1 MIDLS
6 HLTDEEQERIL
17 KVLNRDTELKRHEEE
32 RVSNL
37 QKLLDRG
44 KQSETKLKY
53 LTGEWFYE
61 AKSRRH
67 KDRIHGSEIIL
78 ASMKQ
83 RRKSNV
89 DLTLSTAEASVKP
102 SLSSPRVSHSLAP
115 PPKPAR
121 LLDTPLLVKKRVLDA
136 ESNQTQAASQS
147 PGRPRR
153 NPFNRASFI
162 VVEPNEKTEE
172 PIVTGDQRAQKS
184 PDTEPMAPLKDPT
197 ACHSTPGGSLS
208 SEASSTGVRP
218 VPKMRTFASR
228 RSSTLSNNAPGH
240 DLPGDTK
247 VMVPAPRLSLK
258 YASQSVVASP
268 SSDRSVESPA
278 QGTEASQVS
287 RFSPHVVA
295 AKCLQ
300 RPTEEL
306 RKEEPAEDLTKNI
319 PSVTPETNIASTK
332 RDGPNA
338 IGRVSPKKTRDA
350 KPKEYGD
357 SLTTSLST
365 NETKEPERWKVSN
378 GGSSSASA
386 PRDED
391 LSMTQSVVDQPVRY
405 DLNLIEKAYQHT
417 APSSVPKPKLSHQI
431 STASEGEEG
440 SIAKVLEWFS
450 RSTDSN
456 DWLDIE
462 DSQPTVINLDRKEDV
477 KVKGTLEDRM
487 RDDHGSH
494 VVEMKKD
501 HLVKESNEVKE
512 NMEKKRESRVV
523 REDVEKNARQEAKA
537 LSIEDKGDGNLAG
550 KISNAKLPGP
560 KILNIISDRA
570 ISDKRQ
576 KPEILQM
583 DELRQKETND
593 QIVEHLASA
602 PERVKYNKST
612 FKDKTKQTPT
622 SNSQGETDFL
632 TSSGHNIQTE
642 DIKHKQPDQTNKKDT
657 SIHPEPLIYPSLTNH
672 RNKPNNTKKDRPNY
686 AADLLILQ
694 TNPEVLDR
702 RGSDNDLQS
711 ALKASQYRASPL
723 PDKPLLTL
731 LSSSITTP
739 QEDEFLKAPLETTL
753 QMKDIPD
760 HDKLRQAIPS
770 PSMDYK
776 RSGGNALSTTKPQ
789 TKSHGNEDT
798 KSKVIEDG
806 AVKTGM
812 APKKDFMQNRVTSRL
827 PLGRQES
834 KVERIRELKSL
845 WEKEMNK
852 QVLLNVKSKDGGDG
866 KMISTS
872 NLSKSKRFSKSEY
885 NLRSMGKD
893 TDNDLEDSNGNMLNF
908 TQRQETSTPSLGTN
922 SSQFNN
928 LREFW
933 GSSNFSRR
941 GSFMAEKANTHK
953 NKEILDSQSLSSEL
967 QPSAVTE
974 KSSFRPAPP
983 AQSGQPKD
991 NRIELKE
998 NPREEETSTK
1008 LQSNVGKKIQSPKAR
1023 TDSFGNISSRTSA
1036 MRRSTSMFSLNVSKE
1051 QDCGKKSQE
1060 GVMRQSADKSQHR
1073 RQSDG
1078 RVSSTRRPSVN
1089 SESQALRARAFVPR
1103 DYRHYLGMTE
1113 KSSVHNS
1120 LAPVVSEQ
1128 GSDGKA
1134 YDFDLCGPAR
1144 ETSPVG
1150 SEERYGRTGGK
1161 ASQRV
1166 NNSSSDT
1173 GRESSLSSTA
1183 SETRSNSR
1191 TSSNW
1196 ENDSEDQNPV
1206 KRALR
1211 RAELKNKTKSL
1222 EDITSFGSST
1232 WQERRPDPSDM
1243 RRSKNAT
1250 SVSTASTASFSDP
1263 DHMKNMSKS
1272 VPSFLQKERSG
1283 SVMTMYSGD
1292 FGNVDVTGNIQF
1304 SINYVQKLT
1313 EFHIFVAQCQ
1323 GLAAVDPKR
1332 GRSDPYV
1339 KSYLVPDKASLG
1351 KRKTAVKKKT
1361 LNPTF
1366 NEILRYRVHKEY
1378 LRTQTLILS
1387 VWHHD
1392 TFGKN
1397 SFLGEVDLDL
1407 STWDF
1412 DHTQMNYLD
1421 LRARMP
1427 SSVTPSDNRG
1437 EMRLAIR
1444 FLPQVTTT
1452 VMMHGPPTGEIHIW
1466 VKECNNLPLIR
1477 ATMDP
1482 YVKCFVLPDTS
1493 RKGRQKTRVLRRT
1506 TNPIFNHTMVY
1517 DGIKQADLTEACVE
1531 LTVWDRD
1538 RLASNLLGGLRL
1550 GLGTG
1555 RSYGVVV
1562 NWMDSS
1568 LCELRLWERMMAS
1581 PNEWVEELLPLR
1593 RLTSAKTALK

>member
-61 AKSRRH
+61 EKSRRH

-83 RRKSNV
+83 S
-89 DLTLSTAEASVKP
+89 
-102 SLSSPRVSHSLAP
+102 
-115 PPKPAR
+115 
-121 LLDTPLLVKKRVLDA
+121 
-136 ESNQTQAASQS
+136 
-147 PGRPRR
+147 
-153 NPFNRASFI
+153 
-162 VVEPNEKTEE
+162 VVEPNEKTE
-172 PIVTGDQRAQKS
+172 TYRDQRPQKS
-184 PDTEPMAPLKDPT
+184 PDT
-197 ACHSTPGGSLS
+197 
-208 SEASSTGVRP
+208 
-218 VPKMRTFASR
+218 
-228 RSSTLSNNAPGH
+228 
-240 DLPGDTK
+240 
-247 VMVPAPRLSLK
+247 
-258 YASQSVVASP
+258 
-268 SSDRSVESPA
+268 
-278 QGTEASQVS
+278 
-287 RFSPHVVA
+287 
-295 AKCLQ
+295 AK
-300 RPTEEL
+300 
-306 RKEEPAEDLTKNI
+306 
-319 PSVTPETNIASTK
+319 
-332 RDGPNA
+332 
-338 IGRVSPKKTRDA
+338 
-350 KPKEYGD
+350 
-357 SLTTSLST
+357 
-365 NETKEPERWKVSN
+365 
-378 GGSSSASA
+378 
-386 PRDED
+386 
-391 LSMTQSVVDQPVRY
+391 
-405 DLNLIEKAYQHT
+405 
-417 APSSVPKPKLSHQI
+417 
-431 STASEGEEG
+431 
-440 SIAKVLEWFS
+440 
-450 RSTDSN
+450 
-456 DWLDIE
+456 
-462 DSQPTVINLDRKEDV
+462 
-477 KVKGTLEDRM
+477 
-487 RDDHGSH
+487 
-494 VVEMKKD
+494 
-501 HLVKESNEVKE
+501 
-512 NMEKKRESRVV
+512 
-523 REDVEKNARQEAKA
+523 
-537 LSIEDKGDGNLAG
+537 
-550 KISNAKLPGP
+550 
-560 KILNIISDRA
+560 
-570 ISDKRQ
+570 
-576 KPEILQM
+576 
-583 DELRQKETND
+583 
-593 QIVEHLASA
+593 
-602 PERVKYNKST
+602 
-612 FKDKTKQTPT
+612 
-622 SNSQGETDFL
+622 
-632 TSSGHNIQTE
+632 
-642 DIKHKQPDQTNKKDT
+642 
-657 SIHPEPLIYPSLTNH
+657 
-672 RNKPNNTKKDRPNY
+672 RNPNNTGLIM
-686 AADLLILQ
+686 ADLLILQ

-702 RGSDNDLQS
+702 RGSETAVCSEN
-711 ALKASQYRASPL
+711 RASPL
-723 PDKPLLTL
+723 PDKPIDVI
-731 LSSSITTP
+731 SSSITTP
-739 QEDEFLKAPLETTL
+739 QEDEFLKAPLEKTL

-776 RSGGNALSTTKPQ
+776 RKLYAE
-789 TKSHGNEDT
+789 SHF
-798 KSKVIEDG
+798 
-806 AVKTGM
+806 KT
-812 APKKDFMQNRVTSRL
+812 ATRVS
-827 PLGRQES
+827 
-834 KVERIRELKSL
+834 
-845 WEKEMNK
+845 
-852 QVLLNVKSKDGGDG
+852 KSKDGGDG

-908 TQRQETSTPSLGTN
+908 TQRQETSNPSLGTN

-933 GSSNFSRR
+933 GSSNFSGARLWLKR
-941 GSFMAEKANTHK
+941 PIPTK
-953 NKEILDSQSLSSEL
+953 I
-967 QPSAVTE
+967 E
-974 KSSFRPAPP
+974 KS
-983 AQSGQPKD
+983 
-991 NRIELKE
+991 ILKE

-1008 LQSNVGKKIQSPKAR
+1008 LQSNVG
-1023 TDSFGNISSRTSA
+1023 
-1036 MRRSTSMFSLNVSKE
+1036 
-1051 QDCGKKSQE
+1051 
-1060 GVMRQSADKSQHR
+1060 
-1073 RQSDG
+1073 
-1078 RVSSTRRPSVN
+1078 
-1089 SESQALRARAFVPR
+1089 
-1103 DYRHYLGMTE
+1103 
-1113 KSSVHNS
+1113 
-1120 LAPVVSEQ
+1120 
-1128 GSDGKA
+1128 
-1134 YDFDLCGPAR
+1134 
-1144 ETSPVG
+1144 
-1150 SEERYGRTGGK
+1150 
-1161 ASQRV
+1161 
-1166 NNSSSDT
+1166 
-1173 GRESSLSSTA
+1173 
-1183 SETRSNSR
+1183 
-1191 TSSNW
+1191 

-1222 EDITSFGSST
+1222 EDITSFLFYIYST
-1232 WQERRPDPSDM
+1232 GQERRPDPSDM

-1250 SVSTASTASFSDP
+1250 SISTASTASFSDS

-1283 SVMTMYSGD
+1283 SVMTMYSGEI
-1292 FGNVDVTGNIQF
+1292 GNVDVTGNIQF

-1444 FLPQVTTT
+1444 FLPQVTTSK
-1452 VMMHGPPTGEIHIW
+1452 MMHGPPTGEVHIW

-1555 RSYGVVV
+1555 RSYGAVV

-1568 LCELRLWERMMAS
+1568 LCEVRLWERMMAS

-1593 RLTSAKTALK
+1593 RLTSAKTAL

>member
-6 HLTDEEQERIL
+6 HLTDEEQERIM

-32 RVSNL
+32 RVSKL

-83 RRKSNV
+83 SNV

-102 SLSSPRVSHSLAP
+102 SLSSPRASHSLAP

-172 PIVTGDQRAQKS
+172 PIVTGDQRPQKS

-197 ACHSTPGGSLS
+197 ACHSTPGGSLT
-208 SEASSTGVRP
+208 SEASSTGFRP

-247 VMVPAPRLSLK
+247 VKVPAPRLSLK

-287 RFSPHVVA
+287 RFSPRVVA
-295 AKCLQ
+295 AKSLQ

-319 PSVTPETNIASTK
+319 PSVTPETNITSTK

-357 SLTTSLST
+357 SVTTSLST
-365 NETKEPERWKVSN
+365 NETKEPERRKVSN
-378 GGSSSASA
+378 GGSYSASA

-431 STASEGEEG
+431 STPSEGEEG

-456 DWLDIE
+456 DWLNIE
-462 DSQPTVINLDRKEDV
+462 DGQPTVINLDRKEDV
-477 KVKGTLEDRM
+477 KDVKEDRM
-487 RDDHGSH
+487 RDNDGSH

-523 REDVEKNARQEAKA
+523 REDVKKNARQEAEA

-570 ISDKRQ
+570 I
-576 KPEILQM
+576 
-583 DELRQKETND
+583 
-593 QIVEHLASA
+593 
-602 PERVKYNKST
+602 
-612 FKDKTKQTPT
+612 
-622 SNSQGETDFL
+622 
-632 TSSGHNIQTE
+632 
-642 DIKHKQPDQTNKKDT
+642 
-657 SIHPEPLIYPSLTNH
+657 
-672 RNKPNNTKKDRPNY
+672 
-686 AADLLILQ
+686 
-694 TNPEVLDR
+694 
-702 RGSDNDLQS
+702 
-711 ALKASQYRASPL
+711 
-723 PDKPLLTL
+723 
-731 LSSSITTP
+731 
-739 QEDEFLKAPLETTL
+739 
-753 QMKDIPD
+753 
-760 HDKLRQAIPS
+760 
-770 PSMDYK
+770 
-776 RSGGNALSTTKPQ
+776 
-789 TKSHGNEDT
+789 
-798 KSKVIEDG
+798 
-806 AVKTGM
+806 
-812 APKKDFMQNRVTSRL
+812 
-827 PLGRQES
+827 
-834 KVERIRELKSL
+834 
-845 WEKEMNK
+845 
-852 QVLLNVKSKDGGDG
+852 
-866 KMISTS
+866 
-872 NLSKSKRFSKSEY
+872 
-885 NLRSMGKD
+885 
-893 TDNDLEDSNGNMLNF
+893 
-908 TQRQETSTPSLGTN
+908 
-922 SSQFNN
+922 
-928 LREFW
+928 
-933 GSSNFSRR
+933 
-941 GSFMAEKANTHK
+941 
-953 NKEILDSQSLSSEL
+953 
-967 QPSAVTE
+967 
-974 KSSFRPAPP
+974 
-983 AQSGQPKD
+983 GQHKD

-1134 YDFDLCGPAR
+1134 YDFDLYGPAR

-1232 WQERRPDPSDM
+1232 WQERRPDPSVM

-1250 SVSTASTASFSDP
+1250 SISTASTASFSDP

-1452 VMMHGPPTGEIHIW
+1452 VMMHGPPTGEVHIW

-1555 RSYGVVV
+1555 RSYGAVV

-1568 LCELRLWERMMAS
+1568 LCEVRLWERMMAS